1 MLSNNFI
8 GPGGAKAVSKVL
20 FNKKYITELSLGVN
34 GVFAEGAVAIGAS
47 LKDKKYLEVFNFKKN
62 EIGLQ
67 GMKALEEV
75 LTLSKTVKELN
86 LSGNNIGDEGVSIII
101 KAMIKKTKQS
111 LNVLSLSDNKITSKG
126 CKTICEFI
134 NKCGCLQEL

>member
-20 FNKKYITELSLGVN
+20 INKKYITELSLGVN

-62 EIGLQ
+62 EIGL
-67 GMKALEEV
+67 
-75 LTLSKTVKELN
+75 
-86 LSGNNIGDEGVSIII
+86 
-101 KAMIKKTKQS
+101 
-111 LNVLSLSDNKITSKG
+111 
-126 CKTICEFI
+126 
-134 NKCGCLQEL
+134 